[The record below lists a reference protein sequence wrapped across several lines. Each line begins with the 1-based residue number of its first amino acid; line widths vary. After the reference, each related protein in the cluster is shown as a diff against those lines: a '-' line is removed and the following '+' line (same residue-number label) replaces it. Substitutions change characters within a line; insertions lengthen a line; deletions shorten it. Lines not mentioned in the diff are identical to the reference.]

1 MLKIKFQKFF
11 FQNFHS
17 FFLFFILRAFNFF
30 TYEWKIYTRAF
41 IIQKWK
47 LLEMKNKKTTWVFF
61 LLKYS
66 KFWSASHLFWR
77 CVIWW
82 TNIGWWEPF
91 FNTDSTHSL
100 SATYIHTSSIN
111 DADEALIIIGLL
123 WPSALLGLVGW
134 GSRLTTGYDVS
145 RVNSIKISL
154 KGFFLMVE
162 LVVW

>member
-82 TNIGWWEPF
+82 TNIGCWEPF

-100 SATYIHTSSIN
+100 SATYIHTYIFHKWCWWGLDHYWAPVTKCLAWLGGLRVKAN
-111 DADEALIIIGLL
+111 DGIWRFAC
-123 WPSALLGLVGW
+123 
-134 GSRLTTGYDVS
+134 
-145 RVNSIKISL
+145 
-154 KGFFLMVE
+154 E
-162 LVVW
+162 LNKNFS